1 MQCWRHPKGCDFC
14 HAVPLLTKS
23 MITVRS
29 LWHWKPR
36 TLPSPASHRGNSQRQ
51 WESISAFSDIC
62 IFGLTLSLTCK
73 ISIHSISNSYFHP
86 STTVFYEVY
95 ISIFIN
101 IFSKDVHFIWG
112 EFCLVK
118 DHMITDSSLSQYILT
133 CVFILLKLIAKQ
145 LSFVVET
152 ILIFSWFWEFVYR

>member
-1 MQCWRHPKGCDFC
+1 MNLKKNYHISGNAVLRAPKRKWFLSCS
-14 HAVPLLTKS
+14 AMLTKS
-23 MITVRS
+23 MIIVRS
-29 LWHWKPR
+29 FWHWKPR
-36 TLPSPASHRGNSQRQ
+36 TLPSPASHRGNSQWQ

-73 ISIHSISNSYFHP
+73 ISIHSTSNSYFHP

-112 EFCLVK
+112 EFFLVK
-118 DHMITDSSLSQYILT
+118 DLMLTDSSLPQYILT
-133 CVFILLKLIAKQ
+133 CVFILLNLKAKQ
-145 LSFVVET
+145 LSFVV
-152 ILIFSWFWEFVYR
+152 